1 MKGVGCLQSK
11 YPSKLL
17 SAITGALKHWP
28 ISSSSVVFTES
39 FPAYGIFLVFKT
51 TPGIW
56 RIKGWRSRT
65 FRNLGKTFPPR
76 STREVNNVSCYFFH
90 GLSLSEASPSPS
102 SLRLQIPPVSL
113 RASGDACPALVSN
126 ISTVFRIHS
135 FFHHNDK
142 YLLSFLPWPELHFWI
157 TGDHRAECAT
167 DLSLQ
172 DVTWEPRGL
181 WEILQCE
188 RDWDVPAALETQPN
202 GL

>member
-17 SAITGALKHWP
+17 SAITGTLKHWP

-90 GLSLSEASPSPS
+90 GLASLKLPQVHPLWGS
-102 SLRLQIPPVSL
+102 RFLQSHWGHLEMPVL
-113 RASGDACPALVSN
+113 PW
-126 ISTVFRIHS
+126 FRIS
-135 FFHHNDK
+135 QLFSGFI
-142 YLLSFLPWPELHFWI
+142 LSFIIMTNIYSASCHGQSSISGSQGTTELNAPQIFPFRMLLGSPEAYGIFFSVRE
-157 TGDHRAECAT
+157 TGMC
-167 DLSLQ
+167 LQ
-172 DVTWEPRGL
+172 L
-181 WEILQCE
+181 
-188 RDWDVPAALETQPN
+188 
-202 GL
+202 